1 MAGGANCVVLGP
13 KPFTGVGVLRLNILE
28 KLTVSVVADGGGRT
42 ASVRREAASA
52 MPGTGGIELELKELW
67 LVVVVPPG

>member
-1 MAGGANCVVLGP
+1 MVLGP

-28 KLTVSVVADGGGRT
+28 KLTVSVVVADSGGGRT
-42 ASVRREAASA
+42 ASVSREAASA

-67 LVVVVPPG
+67 LVVVPVTG

>member
-42 ASVRREAASA
+42 ASVSREAASA
-52 MPGTGGIELELKELW
+52 MPGTGGIELALLKELW
-67 LVVVVPPG
+67 LVVPTG